1 MADDAERRSG
11 ARDAAALPGGRNVRR
26 AQIMT
31 GEHQMSVGDDLSYGE
46 LTTQTELVSSSQL
59 ARSAAFADLDA
70 ARRFR
75 DVAQDACIQ

>member
-1 MADDAERRSG
+1 
-11 ARDAAALPGGRNVRR
+11 
-26 AQIMT
+26 MT
-31 GEHQMSVGDDLSYGE
+31 GEHQMSVDDDLSYGE

-59 ARSAAFADLDA
+59 ARSAAVADLDA